1 MSFGKKIQI
10 FFNEFSHRGFF
21 LDWFHICQWPRAMSY
36 SNHIWSYIYI
46 QLVKSECWTKKLDK
60 GRRGVFLIILY
71 LDPLEIFLVYY
82 LFICSKKGCWKI
94 KIDLLRGGKNTIC
107 YEITITQALKI
118 ANRYQKIKRKIP
130 CLLLHSG
137 FFQFIHNI
145 LALPRADIS
154 VFTLKKTFNTQ
165 KRYYF
170 SVHIISGIWSSIC
183 QEGFFWLPYLLKKR
197 QQVEMQVHMHF

>member
-1 MSFGKKIQI
+1 MLDKKIGQRRKGGL
-10 FFNEFSHRGFF
+10 FNYTLFIPSRN
-21 LDWFHICQWPRAMSY
+21 LSK
-36 SNHIWSYIYI
+36 YI
-46 QLVKSECWTKKLDK
+46 T
-60 GRRGVFLIILY
+60 
-71 LDPLEIFLVYY
+71 Y
-82 LFICSKKGCWKI
+82 LFVVKKGCWKI

-130 CLLLHSG
+130 YLLLHSE